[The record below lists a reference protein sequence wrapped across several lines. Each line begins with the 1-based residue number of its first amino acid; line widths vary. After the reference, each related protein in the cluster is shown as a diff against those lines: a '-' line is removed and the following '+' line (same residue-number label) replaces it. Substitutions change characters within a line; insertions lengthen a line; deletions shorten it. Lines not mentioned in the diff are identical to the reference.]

1 MNEIIAVLS
10 PILGDE
16 LAKDIIQHRKGLK
29 CPLTARGARALLK
42 QYEATG
48 NPVSAAEYH
57 LNMGWRGFDIAWLK
71 PKTNFRDEHNPS
83 PMKTSANYGNTPP
96 EPIPAVVPPEEMER
110 RRQMVAK
117 LRAEGVL
124 RA

>member
-1 MNEIIAVLS
+1 MNEIMAVLS

-16 LAKDIIQHRKGLK
+16 LARDIVQHRKGLK

-48 NPVSAAEYH
+48 NAVNAAEHH
-57 LNMGWRGFDIAWLK
+57 LNMGWRGFSADWMKA
-71 PKTNFRDEHNPS
+71 KTNFRDEHNPS